1 MNIRLASPLSFLML
15 SMLAAPAPAQ
25 DGATLRR
32 EIETA
37 LARAA
42 ETGTLLDDGRGTTL
56 RSEARVRYELG
67 AVVDVRSAGTGGLPV
82 LAVTPGSAASRLD
95 LRAGDRLLAI
105 NGRNVNAGGSGA
117 LQQAIDAG
125 NGKLAVQW
133 LRAGKRLAAQDQAD
147 AVAVPAYQLTVGGRS
162 AGGCGFVSDQQG
174 VVPKSQQIFA
184 AGITRINGR
193 STPLAGKY
201 EYELPVG
208 KHVLTIAENIDRN
221 RLSIG
226 QQKQMALSHRLKTAA
241 QSYKTLVVDVQP
253 NTSYRIGVRLLPD
266 KLDNDAIR
274 RNAYWEPVVWETRP
288 QTCR

>member
-1 MNIRLASPLSFLML
+1 MNLPRVSPIALLGL
-15 SMLAAPAPAQ
+15 SMLVAPASAQ
-25 DGATLRR
+25 DGTTLKR

-42 ETGTLLDDGRGTTL
+42 ETGTLPDDGRGTTTL
-56 RSEARVRYELG
+56 RSEARVRYDLG
-67 AVVDVRSAGTGGLPV
+67 AVVDLRRAGTGGLPV

-105 NGRNVNAGGSGA
+105 NGRNVAGRTDA

-125 NGKLAVQW
+125 NGKLSVQW
-133 LRAGKRLAAQDQAD
+133 LRGGKRLAAQDQAD

-162 AGGCGFVSDQQG
+162 AAGCGFVSDQQG
-174 VVPKSQQIFA
+174 VVPKSRQVFA
-184 AGITRINGR
+184 AAITRIDGR
-193 STPLAGKY
+193 STPLAGQY

-208 KHVLTIAENIDRN
+208 KHVLTIAEGIDRN

-226 QQKQMALSHRLKTAA
+226 QQKQIALSHRLKTAA

-253 NTSYRIGVRLLPD
+253 NTTYRIGVRLLPD
-266 KLDNDAIR
+266 KLDAASVR
-274 RNAYWEPVVWETRP
+274 RNAYWEPVVWEKRP
-288 QTCR
+288 QACR

>member
-15 SMLAAPAPAQ
+15 SMLAAPAPAPAQ

-147 AVAVPAYQLTVGGRS
+147 AVAVP
-162 AGGCGFVSDQQG
+162 
-174 VVPKSQQIFA
+174 
-184 AGITRINGR
+184 
-193 STPLAGKY
+193 
-201 EYELPVG
+201 
-208 KHVLTIAENIDRN
+208 NI
-221 RLSIG
+221 
-226 QQKQMALSHRLKTAA
+226 
-241 QSYKTLVVDVQP
+241 V
-253 NTSYRIGVRLLPD
+253 
-266 KLDNDAIR
+266 
-274 RNAYWEPVVWETRP
+274 
-288 QTCR
+288 